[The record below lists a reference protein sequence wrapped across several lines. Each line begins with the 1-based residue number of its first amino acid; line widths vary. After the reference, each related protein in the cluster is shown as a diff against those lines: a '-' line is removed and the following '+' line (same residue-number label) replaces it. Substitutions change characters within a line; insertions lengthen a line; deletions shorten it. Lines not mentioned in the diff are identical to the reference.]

1 MEAWM
6 RAFLEE
12 FFLFGVKQ
20 ARACLFAAAIFG
32 LLFLSRHIPLSGL
45 ARYDFLFL
53 AALAVQAVLL
63 LSGFESKG
71 EAQVLCGFHALGLT
85 LELFKTH
92 PAIGSWSYPEEA
104 VLKLGT
110 VPLYSGFM
118 YAAVASYMCQ
128 AWRLLR
134 LELVAYPSPR
144 LSVPLAAAIYLNFF
158 TNAFLPDLRW
168 PLILAVLVVFS
179 RTWVRFTVR
188 QQQRAMPLVLSFVL
202 IGFFIWVA
210 ENISTFLGAWVY
222 PGQRAAWQLVSLGI
236 LSSWSL
242 LVIVSFILV
251 AGLKHGR
258 LRAATATCCSEDLE
272 SVSRH
277 SRAASVEPKPRRIA
291 SLSPSACGRSPGRWS
306 AG

>member
-1 MEAWM
+1 M

-12 FFLFGVKQ
+12 FFLFGLKQ
-20 ARACLFAAAIFG
+20 ARACVFAAAFFG
-32 LLFLSRHIPLSGL
+32 LLFLSRHVPLSGL

-53 AALAVQAVLL
+53 AALVVQAVLL
-63 LSGFESKG
+63 LSGLESKG
-71 EAQVLCGFHALGLT
+71 EVQVLCGFHALGLT

-168 PLILAVLVVFS
+168 PLFLAVLVVFS

-188 QQQRAMPLVLSFVL
+188 KQQRAMPLVLSFVL
-202 IGFFIWVA
+202 IGFFVWVA

-222 PGQRAAWQLVSLGI
+222 PSQRAAWQLVSLGI

-258 LRAATATCCSEDLE
+258 RRREHLL
-272 SVSRH
+272 
-277 SRAASVEPKPRRIA
+277 PRICPG
-291 SLSPSACGRSPGRWS
+291 SPLSARREVLS
-306 AG
+306 